1 MGAMKTASTKPD
13 KLAEPRFPY
22 GEVEAGLMA
31 ALDIKDQW
39 QTLFR
44 SRIKHFQRLGIN
56 GAGVRPG
63 RGASFSYSFEQAAR
77 LAIAFLLA
85 DIGLDPL
92 LSVELIE
99 KFWEKSLRSR
109 VRRAVAPNARGEH
122 GWFLVLHLT
131 AMRGPWDKDSA
142 VASIGAFQ
150 RRRGSINRGEGSIIP
165 GEGVEMWLDHP
176 ENMNF
181 CTLALS
187 HVLFR
192 LKDHLDPNGETL

>member
-1 MGAMKTASTKPD
+1 MKTASTYPD

-22 GEVEAGLMA
+22 REVEDGLA
-31 ALDIKDQW
+31 VALDIKDEW
-39 QTLFR
+39 RTLFR
-44 SRIKHFQRLGIN
+44 SRIKHVQRLGIN

-63 RGASFSYSFEQAAR
+63 KGASFSYSFEQAAR

-92 LSVELIE
+92 LSVQLIE
-99 KFWEKSLRSR
+99 KFWERSLRSR
-109 VRRAVAPNARGEH
+109 VQRAVAPNARGEH
-122 GWFLVLHLT
+122 GLFLVLRLT
-131 AMRGPWDKDSA
+131 AMRGPWAKDSA

-150 RRRGSINRGEGSIIP
+150 RRCGSINRVKGSIIP

-176 ENMNF
+176 EDMNF
-181 CTLALS
+181 CTMALS

-192 LKDHLDPNGETL
+192 LKDHLDPNGEVL

>member
-1 MGAMKTASTKPD
+1 MRTASTDQD

-22 GEVEAGLMA
+22 GEVEAGLMV
-31 ALDIKDQW
+31 ALDIKDEW
-39 QTLFR
+39 RTLFR

-56 GAGVRPG
+56 GPGVRPG
-63 RGASFSYSFEQAAR
+63 KGSGSSFRYSFEQAAR

-92 LSVELIE
+92 HSVQLIE
-99 KFWEKSLRSR
+99 RHWARQLRYR
-109 VRRAVAPNARGEH
+109 VHQAVASNARGDY
-122 GWFLVLHLT
+122 GVFLVLRLS
-131 AMRGPWDKDSA
+131 AMRGPWDKDSD

-150 RRRGSINRGEGSIIP
+150 RRRGEINRVGKSIIP

-176 ENMNF
+176 EEMNF
-181 CTLALS
+181 CALALS

-192 LKDHLDPNGETL
+192 LKDHLEGREAAS